1 MHQNRFSKR
10 HEAKAERGRRP
21 KIDEPGGNEN
31 PDSLD
36 VRSRS
41 ARNVEKREDKRAR
54 VSKNSDKFY
63 RKLYVAGK
71 YKNYYGGSTFQF
83 DEMIISIIELK
94 NGKFVNPYITSSAT
108 AIMHVTH

>member
-36 VRSRS
+36 V
-41 ARNVEKREDKRAR
+41 A
-54 VSKNSDKFY
+54 
-63 RKLYVAGK
+63 L
-71 YKNYYGGSTFQF
+71 
-83 DEMIISIIELK
+83 EMWKSERISELVYLK
-94 NGKFVNPYITSSAT
+94 T
-108 AIMHVTH
+108 AINFLGNCTSRVKLLRWFNVKSMKLLGLLN